1 MDQEPQD
8 PLDTL
13 GEDVATEA
21 PEAESVPEKDGAE
34 EDQPRSEDGRD
45 ASPED
50 KSPEG
55 QADEAAPD
63 ETPEVRE
70 EADAGTAPEKVEPTP
85 YKYRSDAADYEIPG
99 ATVGADGVLTIPSDV
114 VLHVTQLL
122 ASGRSYADS
131 RPKVEAAFQQQLKQ
145 AQSGEEAA
153 NQTKAAVMEQFELVA
168 KMSPEEALEWSEGFR
183 EAWPEIR
190 AKAEQAGVEAGRQ
203 ATEERLKQYE
213 RDDYARELEPQL
225 RSGLEEHMT
234 RAHAEDPFLGSLTRE
249 DLLVVYDKL
258 MNGWQANGLLLNAD
272 QSAWSG
278 ERNPQIN
285 LVQMRREMEYVA
297 SLRRQKNDSTE
308 QATKAK
314 KSNDAEMS
322 ESKAP
327 PAVKAKTGP
336 SAEGKPV
343 SQFKLP
349 KGVDP
354 ASDEATE
361 LVDAWAEGLEV

>member
-1 MDQEPQD
+1 MTILEEQQD

-34 EDQPRSEDGRD
+34 EEQPREEDGRY

-50 KSPEG
+50 KSQEG
-55 QADEAAPD
+55 QADQATP

-70 EADAGTAPEKVEPTP
+70 EADAGEAEKVEPTP
-85 YKYRSDAADYEIPG
+85 YKYRSDAAEYDVPG
-99 ATVGADGVLTIPSDV
+99 ATVGPDGTLTIPADS
-114 VLHVTQLL
+114 VLHITQLL
-122 ASGRSYADS
+122 ASGRTYADS
-131 RPKVEAAFQQQLKQ
+131 RPRVEAAFQQQLKQ
-145 AQSGEEAA
+145 AQSEAEA
-153 NQTKAAVMEQFELVA
+153 SSQTRIALIEQFETVV
-168 KMSPEEALEWSEGFR
+168 KMTPEERQDWAEGFAG
-183 EAWPEIR
+183 EWPGIR
-190 AKAEQAGVEAGRQ
+190 AKAEQAGAEASHQ
-203 ATEERLKQYE
+203 AAEASLRQYE
-213 RDDYARELEPQL
+213 QEDFERGFEPELRQGLSDFILQEKERNPLYKDLTRDDMEALF
-225 RSGLEEHMT
+225 G
-234 RAHAEDPFLGSLTRE
+234 
-249 DLLVVYDKL
+249 KL
-258 MNGWQANGLLLNAD
+258 INGWQTNGLVQTSEGMSWN
-272 QSAWSG
+272 G
-278 ERNPQIN
+278 ERNPRANETLIRQ
-285 LVQMRREMEYVA
+285 EMEYVA
-297 SLRRQKNDSTE
+297 SFRRQKNDSVE
-308 QATKAK
+308 QVTKAK

-322 ESKAP
+322 ENKAP